1 MSALITPVLLAG
13 GSGTRLWPVSR
24 RSYPKQFSKLIGSTS
39 LFQQSASRLVSSK
52 LVRFAQ
58 PITLTNSDFRFIAA
72 EQLQNIGIDPG
83 PIVIEPEGKNTGPAV
98 LAACFFAQANDES
111 AILLVAPSDHVI
123 SDTGAFHRALQRG
136 LAPVCDGK
144 IVTFGIEPTGASTSY
159 GYLEVPP
166 DSDDNCAT
174 PLRSFVE
181 KPSEVNAKAMVEAG
195 NFLWNAG
202 IFMFRAGDMIAAF
215 QKYAPSL
222 LEPVRKAVKD
232 GKPDLGFFRLET
244 EAWKNCENISVD
256 YAVMEKAQNLVVVP
270 FSNGW
275 TDLGGWNAVWQEMGP
290 DENGVAVSEHAHAIE
305 CEDTLLRSETD
316 TLEIVGVGLKGIL
329 AVAMPDAVLIAR
341 KDDTKNIKMVVD
353 MLKSKE
359 VKQAEILPK
368 DHRPWGWFET
378 LAFRGRF
385 QVKRIFVNPGAAL
398 SLQSHHH
405 RSEHWVIV
413 EGTAKVTINDTE
425 KLVSEGES
433 VYIPLGAV
441 HRLEN
446 PGKVPMILIEIQ
458 TGAYLLEDDI
468 IRYEDLYSRD

>member
-1 MSALITPVLLAG
+1 
-13 GSGTRLWPVSR
+13 
-24 RSYPKQFSKLIGSTS
+24 
-39 LFQQSASRLVSSK
+39 
-52 LVRFAQ
+52 
-58 PITLTNSDFRFIAA
+58 
-72 EQLQNIGIDPG
+72 
-83 PIVIEPEGKNTGPAV
+83 
-98 LAACFFAQANDES
+98 
-111 AILLVAPSDHVI
+111 
-123 SDTGAFHRALQRG
+123 
-136 LAPVCDGK
+136 
-144 IVTFGIEPTGASTSY
+144 
-159 GYLEVPP
+159 
-166 DSDDNCAT
+166 
-174 PLRSFVE
+174 
-181 KPSEVNAKAMVEAG
+181 MVEAG